1 MKPLLTL
8 GLLAVS
14 LLVTTPHAAA
24 GTVYGD
30 PAVPVA
36 GKVLDTVIHTQDA
49 EELRY
54 VVLRTLTDRYAERAG
69 IAVTQTEKD
78 AYVEHLQASM
88 KKDREQHAA
97 RQAELQRQLA
107 SGEPGEAERRSLT
120 AEIEALDQL
129 LASLDAL
136 AEENAR
142 NPEETRAA
150 RDEVAGAFI
159 RQWKINRALYRE
171 FGGRIIFQQGGP
183 EPLDAY
189 HRFLEASQ
197 ARGDFEITNR
207 DLDAAFW
214 RYYRTDEI
222 HSFFAPGSKEE
233 AQAFDAPW
241 RESQ

>member
-1 MKPLLTL
+1 MKPLLAL
-8 GLLAVS
+8 GVLAVS

-24 GTVYGD
+24 GSVYGD

-36 GKVLDTVIHTQDA
+36 GRVLDTVVHTQDP

-54 VVLRTLTDRYAERAG
+54 VVLRNRTDRYAEGAG
-69 IAVTQTEKD
+69 IALTQAEKD
-78 AYVEHLQASM
+78 AYVEHLRASLQD
-88 KKDREQHAA
+88 DRE
-97 RQAELQRQLA
+97 RQATRRAELHRQLA
-107 SGEPGEAERRSLT
+107 SGVPGEAERRSLT
-120 AEIEALDQL
+120 AEIEALDQF

-142 NPEETRAA
+142 NPEEARAA
-150 RDEVAGAFI
+150 RDGVAGAFI

-189 HRFLEASQ
+189 RRFLEASQ
-197 ARGDFEITNR
+197 ARGDFEITNP
-207 DLDAAFW
+207 DLEAVFW

-222 HSFFAPGSKEE
+222 HSFFTPGSTEE
-233 AQAFDAPW
+233 RHAFDAPW
-241 RESQ
+241 WESQ